1 MQHDL
6 PADYRDHTVC
16 ILGLGFV
23 GLTLA
28 AVLADVGFHVIG
40 VEIRPEVREKLAAGT
55 VHFYEPGLDGH
66 LRRATQSGRLEVHHE
81 IPKDCRA
88 TVYVITVGTP
98 LGPDGRVNLDSVRR
112 IAGEIAERLR
122 DDDLIIL
129 RSTVKI
135 GTTQHVVQPI
145 LQASGKRFQIAFC
158 PERTVEG
165 EALAELRVLPQIVGA
180 PDLATV
186 ARAAQFFSFITPTVV
201 RVSTIETAEMIK
213 LIDNARRDVA
223 FGYANE
229 VARMCDAIGI
239 SAAEVIQ
246 SGRFGYTRT
255 DIPMPGPVA
264 GPCLSKDPHI
274 LVESLEQFGVKPEI
288 TASARYVNE
297 RQVTE
302 LVAFLKGRL
311 TRDAGFPEAPRIALL
326 GIAFKGKP
334 PTDDTRGT
342 MAITVHAA
350 LGAAFPDANIV
361 AHDFIVDPA
370 MLRAINMNP
379 VGDLKDAFD
388 QASLVVILNNHAGY
402 SSMAL
407 ESLAR
412 SMARPG
418 IVYDCWSS
426 YIGRSVLLPPG
437 VTYVALGSHHR
448 PIAGG

>member
-1 MQHDL
+1 M
-6 PADYRDHTVC
+6 
-16 ILGLGFV
+16 
-23 GLTLA
+23 
-28 AVLADVGFHVIG
+28 
-40 VEIRPEVREKLAAGT
+40 
-55 VHFYEPGLDGH
+55 
-66 LRRATQSGRLEVHHE
+66 
-81 IPKDCRA
+81 
-88 TVYVITVGTP
+88 
-98 LGPDGRVNLDSVRR
+98 
-112 IAGEIAERLR
+112 
-122 DDDLIIL
+122 
-129 RSTVKI
+129 KI
-135 GTTQHVVQPI
+135 GTTQQVVRPI
-145 LQASGKRFQIAFC
+145 LQTSGKRFQIAFC

-165 EALAELRVLPQIVGA
+165 EALAELRLLPQIVGA
-180 PDLATV
+180 PDLPTV

-302 LVAFLKGRL
+302 LVAFLNGRL
-311 TRDAGFPEAPRIALL
+311 TRDAGFPEAPRMALL

-342 MAITVHAA
+342 MAIPVHAA
-350 LGAAFPDANIV
+350 LSAAFPGASIV

-370 MLRAINMNP
+370 MLRAINMSP

-402 SSMAL
+402 SSMPL
-407 ESLAR
+407 EALAR

-426 YIGRSVLLPPG
+426 YIGRSVHLPPG

-448 PIAGG
+448 PITGG